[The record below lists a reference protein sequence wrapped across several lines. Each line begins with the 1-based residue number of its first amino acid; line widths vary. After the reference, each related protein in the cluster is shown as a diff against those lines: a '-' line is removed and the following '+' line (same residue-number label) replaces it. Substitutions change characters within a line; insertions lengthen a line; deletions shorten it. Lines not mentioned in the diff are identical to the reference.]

1 MRYPIPLFLLAFIA
15 FCAVLAVR
23 RKKQADRQLEAN
35 EAFLERERAA
45 NATRKK
51 DISNLDY
58 LPFSIDRLPTG
69 TCSDDALALDEAVFQ
84 KLSGQR
90 IINLSRYS
98 NTDLKLM
105 YGPANLNSLT
115 EYDDNYHE
123 LSSTLASYAAR
134 KEVLGRREEAI
145 AVLEY
150 AMELKIDTS
159 QIYVSLAGLY
169 QKQGSPEK
177 IRQVEAAVSSME
189 EDFAALVLP
198 KLAAFRAAE

>member
-1 MRYPIPLFLLAFIA
+1 MRFPIPVLLLAFIA
-15 FCAVLAVR
+15 FTAVLAVR

-51 DISNLDY
+51 DISHLDY
-58 LPFSIDRLPTG
+58 LPFSTDRLPVG
-69 TCSDDALALDEAVFQ
+69 TCDDGELASDEAVFQ
-84 KLSGQR
+84 KLSGQK

-115 EYDDNYHE
+115 EYDDNYR
-123 LSSTLASYAAR
+123 LLADTLLSYAAK
-134 KEVLGRREEAI
+134 KEALGRREEAI

-150 AMELKIDTS
+150 AMELKIDAS
-159 QIYVSLAGLY
+159 KIYVSLAELY
-169 QKQGSPEK
+169 RKQGSPEK
-177 IRQVEAAVSSME
+177 IRAIEAALSSMDD
-189 EDFAALVLP
+189 DFSSLVYP
-198 KLAAFRAAE
+198 KLKAFRAAE